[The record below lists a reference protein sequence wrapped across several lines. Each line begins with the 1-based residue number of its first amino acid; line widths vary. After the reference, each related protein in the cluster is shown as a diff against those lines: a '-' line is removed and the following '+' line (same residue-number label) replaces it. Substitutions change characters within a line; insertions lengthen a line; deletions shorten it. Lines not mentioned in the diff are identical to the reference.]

1 VSTRPSEA
9 RPPAPDLSERQAS
22 VLRAVVTG
30 FVGGGEPIGS
40 RTLSHLLPLAI
51 SSASI
56 RNVLAELT
64 ELGLVEKPHAS
75 AGRVPTE
82 RGLRLFVDELLAP
95 VDLAASERRDIAYRV
110 EEAEGEGVVHLAS
123 ELLSRHTRQ
132 LGFVVAPRLDRVVLR
147 YLSLV
152 RLSSERLLVVLISR
166 TGTAFRRVV
175 EDGRGLGQAD
185 LDRIAALL
193 NERVA
198 GRTLRQVR
206 DRLAREAS
214 TLRRQANVLLLRA
227 LELGMRAVA
236 APEGPIGDLVIE
248 TRLALLDQPEFSEI
262 GDLVIETRLALLDQP
277 EFSDP
282 RRLRDLFAAIETK
295 ERLIEVIEEMLAP
308 QGVSVAFGEEIEEP
322 ALRRCA
328 LVAAPYGGRAGD
340 APLGVLGVI
349 GPSRMDYSRVISLV
363 DYLSHLITG
372 KLDA

>member
-1 VSTRPSEA
+1 
-9 RPPAPDLSERQAS
+9 
-22 VLRAVVTG
+22 
-30 FVGGGEPIGS
+30 
-40 RTLSHLLPLAI
+40 
-51 SSASI
+51 
-56 RNVLAELT
+56 
-64 ELGLVEKPHAS
+64 
-75 AGRVPTE
+75 
-82 RGLRLFVDELLAP
+82 
-95 VDLAASERRDIAYRV
+95 
-110 EEAEGEGVVHLAS
+110 
-123 ELLSRHTRQ
+123 
-132 LGFVVAPRLDRVVLR
+132 VVLR
-147 YLSLV
+147 YVSLV

-166 TGTAFRRVV
+166 SGTAFRRVV

-206 DRLAREAS
+206 NRLAREAS
-214 TLRRQANVLLLRA
+214 TLRRQANALLLRA

-236 APEGPIGDLVIE
+236 VPE
-248 TRLALLDQPEFSEI
+248 DQI